1 MPILDVTDELPF
13 EVGPAYSSVVAAA
26 ATAPASIRWDCSVA
40 SLPFLFADSV
50 QYPQRRE
57 TATFRRERIDT
68 ERNPGEQSLDSGY
81 WLRSQSSWHYGA
93 GLSAAEPLE
102 VSDAEAQF
110 RYKAGGG
117 IDPWTPG
124 TLRLLK
130 TTASALASAED
141 NQLLLGVNTGVLH
154 GAATTVTYVPVSGS
168 ASAVTWGGSASA
180 ITSMTSDGA
189 NYYVANAVGI
199 YKGVLPT
206 SNGSK
211 IWDTGSTT
219 LCRWVK
225 SRLMAAVGVS
235 LYELTTGGP
244 TLPTALFTHT
254 NSSWTWTDFA
264 EGPTAIYASGYSGDQ
279 SYIYKIAVT
288 ASSSTITLSV
298 PVVVAE
304 MPRGETVLS
313 LYSYVG
319 SYLAVGTSKGV
330 RVANIESEGSLTL
343 GPLVVETADGSYDA
357 VADGSFL
364 YVTVGEYGEA
374 GDRVQRP
381 GLYRIDL
388 GTNLNGAALQFA
400 AAADLVAPSG
410 ATGECTQVT
419 TAGGYV
425 WFTVNGLGVYKQS
438 DNYVSEGWLETGR
451 IRLGTLEDKAWRTLR
466 VIQDTNSTGVVSM
479 SANQF
484 GTTAPSGWDQVCATS
499 TDYPDVSGSLNTV
512 APLPGASLYV
522 AVKLTQATAATT
534 PVALGF
540 QVKAMP
546 APSRSTLL
554 QVSVLCFDK
563 ETDRQGAR
571 YGQEGGAWTRYQLL
585 KQVEADAGTVIWRDY
600 TTGESAEA
608 YIEQVALN
616 RTTPPKHGITGPG
629 GILTLTLRLV

>member
-1 MPILDVTDELPF
+1 MTVFDLAEEIPYELSN
-13 EVGPAYSSVVAAA
+13 AYSSTSTAAA
-26 ATAPASIRWDCSVA
+26 NVPASMRWDCRIA
-40 SLPFLFADSV
+40 DLPFLFADNQ

-81 WLRSQSSWHYGA
+81 WLRSQASWHYGA

-102 VSDAEAQF
+102 VSDTEAQF
-110 RYKAGGG
+110 RYKTGGG
-117 IDPWTPG
+117 VDPWTPG

-130 TTASALASAED
+130 ASASALASAESS
-141 NQLLLGVNTGVLH
+141 QLLLGVNTGVLH

-199 YKGVLPT
+199 YKGVLPAEA
-206 SNGSK
+206 GSK

-288 ASSSTITLSV
+288 ATSSTITLSV

-319 SYLAVGTSKGV
+319 AYLAIGTSKGV

-343 GPLVVETADGSYDA
+343 GPLVVETTDGSYDA

-364 YVTVGEYGEA
+364 YVTVGSKGEA
-374 GDRVQRP
+374 GNRVQMP

-388 GTNLNGAALQFA
+388 GTNLNGSALQFA
-400 AAADLVAPSG
+400 SAADLVAPSG
-410 ATGECTQVT
+410 SSGQCRQVT

-425 WFTVNGLGVYKQS
+425 YFTVTGLGVYKQS
-438 DNYVSEGWLETGR
+438 DSFVDAGWVETGR
-451 IRLGTLEDKAWRTLR
+451 IRLGTLEDKAWRELR
-466 VIQDTNSTGVVSM
+466 VLQDSSSLGTVTGYATV
-479 SANQF
+479 F
-484 GTTAPSGWDQVCATS
+484 DTDAPSAWSQIVQSGSSEFDI
-499 TDYPDVSGSLNTV
+499 SGSLNT
-512 APLPGASLYV
+512 AAETPYNAIYV
-522 AVKLTQATAATT
+522 AFKLVPGSGQSPVMIGYQA
-534 PVALGF
+534 
-540 QVKAMP
+540 KAVP
-546 APSRSTLL
+546 APNRSTLL
-554 QVSVLCFDK
+554 QVSVMCFDK

-571 YGQEGGAWTRYQLL
+571 YGQEGGAWARYQLV
-585 KQVEADAGTVIWRDY
+585 KQLENTASTVMWRDY